1 MGFFDWLFR
10 KKKKT
15 EEVSEEELEYGEWDD
30 LDIRKEDFRL
40 EDAGQREKYV
50 RCLLEQ
56 IGDAEQAIQG
66 LTTEYA
72 SVTSYLKDMEEIEAL
87 PAAEKDEL
95 LACAKQI
102 RRLEESREKSPVR
115 KSKMSEE
122 EYRRLESMEA
132 ELEEG
137 LQKIRETEDYR
148 GLIKKDLKRL
158 DAERQAY
165 EIRQKELNETIA
177 NARAVSVIC
186 ISAMAIC
193 MLTLLFFQFGLQMD
207 AGIGYILT
215 GLLTAGVLTF
225 VFVRFRDADQELH
238 RVNQAIRK
246 LILLQNRVKI
256 RYVNN
261 TNLLDYLYMKY
272 MTASGE
278 DLDKKLQLFYEEREE
293 RKLYERMIE
302 DLNYYQ
308 KELMKILRRYQL
320 YDPTVWMH
328 RTEAL
333 LNPKEMVEIRHKYI
347 GQRQKLRKQME
358 NNQKLADQWQG
369 EIREL
374 AEVYP
379 DSRKRI
385 LDIVEEYEQ
394 NL

>member
-1 MGFFDWLFR
+1 MGFFSWLFR
-10 KKKKT
+10 KNRKRT
-15 EEVSEEELEYGEWDD
+15 EVSEDELAYGDWDEIE
-30 LDIRKEDFRL
+30 IRKEDFQL

-56 IGDAEQAIQG
+56 IGDAEQAIRA

-87 PAAEKDEL
+87 PAAERDEL

-102 RRLEESREKSPVR
+102 RLIEEKREKNPTR
-115 KSKMSEE
+115 KSKLAEE
-122 EYRRLESMEA
+122 EFRRLQSMEA
-132 ELEEG
+132 ELSEG
-137 LQKIRETEDYR
+137 LNKIREAEEYQ

-158 DAERQAY
+158 DAEHQAY
-165 EIRQKELNETIA
+165 EIRRKELNITLA
-177 NARAVSVIC
+177 NTKSVSVIC
-186 ISAMAIC
+186 VSAMAIC

-207 AGIGYILT
+207 AGIGYILA

-225 VFVRFRDADQELH
+225 VFVRFRDANQELR
-238 RVNQAIRK
+238 RVNQAIHK

-261 TNLLDYLYMKY
+261 TNLLDYLYTKY
-272 MTASGE
+272 LTNSGDE
-278 DLDKKLQLFYEEREE
+278 LEKKLQLFYEEREE
-293 RKLYERMIE
+293 RKQYEQMLE

-308 KELMKILRRYQL
+308 KELMRILRRYQL
-320 YDPTVWMH
+320 YDPTVWIH

-333 LNPKEMVEIRHKYI
+333 LNQKEMVEIRHGYI

-358 NNQKLADQWQG
+358 NNQKLADRWQND
-369 EIREL
+369 IREL
-374 AEVYP
+374 VEQYP
-379 DSRKRI
+379 NSAKRI

-394 NL
+394 NA